1 MVIVKVHRGKNGR
14 AMIDYPLKDKEY
26 NDENNPR
33 VIKVTGVNVRSVKT
47 AKQEMVDVWKYYGK
61 DNGNYIQA
69 QHIIQSFSNDEA
81 DPNNEIDILCA
92 HSTGREL
99 ALRLY
104 PEQQAIVVTHADNTD
119 NGTKKATVH
128 NHIIVNNVNS
138 ETGKSLRGEN
148 VGFHRNV
155 AKVNDEIAKEL
166 GYREAINQIPS
177 WENSKKRKE
186 RKRNKS
192 DEIIAG
198 VKAVLDKKQ
207 VTTMDEYVGALGEF
221 GISVKHKGKRGQNL
235 THITYNTGETMT
247 QNPGDSRGHGVRA
260 NSLAKRNGKV
270 DLFSRDALMKI
281 FEENEKELERK
292 QRKRKEKIR
301 MEREKQEK
309 IKRDRE
315 NAQRMNGERLA
326 REILDTMLAN
336 AKAEKLKA
344 SKAEQ
349 KPVVEAIT
357 TKPVAKKSVDE
368 VVKQKPI
375 VEPIKTKPV
384 AKVVEQKPVVEA
396 VAKVAEQKPVVEV
409 DEETKARNARIAEVE
424 RQIEERERKRQEI
437 IKKRREE
444 RAARSKTRSKEKKN
458 DGLSK

>member
-1 MVIVKVHRGKNGR
+1 M
-14 AMIDYPLKDKEY
+14 
-26 NDENNPR
+26 
-33 VIKVTGVNVRSVKT
+33 
-47 AKQEMVDVWKYYGK
+47 
-61 DNGNYIQA
+61 
-69 QHIIQSFSNDEA
+69 
-81 DPNNEIDILCA
+81 DIFCA
-92 HSTGREL
+92 HTMGREL

-138 ETGKSLRGEN
+138 ETGKSLRAEN

-155 AKVNDEIAKEL
+155 AKVNDEIAKEF

-221 GISVKHKGKRGQNL
+221 GISVKHKGKKGQNL

-260 NSLAKRNGKV
+260 SNLTKKNGDV

-281 FEENEKELERK
+281 FEENEQEQE
-292 QRKRKEKIR
+292 RKEKIR
-301 MEREKQEK
+301 IEREQDGK
-309 IKRDRE
+309 
-315 NAQRMNGERLA
+315 RLA
-326 REILDTMLAN
+326 KEILNTMLAN

-357 TKPVAKKSVDE
+357 TKPVAKKLVDE

-375 VEPIKTKPV
+375 IEPIKTKPV

-424 RQIEERERKRQEI
+424 RQIEERERKRQES
-437 IKKRREE
+437 IKKRREK
-444 RAARSKTRSKEKKN
+444 RAARSKEKNN

>member
-1 MVIVKVHRGKNGR
+1 MVVVKVHRGKNGR

-33 VIKVTGVNVRSVKT
+33 VRMTTGVNVVSAET
-47 AKQEMVDVWKYYGK
+47 AKQEMADVWKYYKK

-81 DPNNEIDILCA
+81 DPNSEMDVLCA
-92 HSTGREL
+92 HTMGYEL

-138 ETGKSLRGEN
+138 ETGKSLRAEN

-155 AKVNDEIAKEL
+155 AKVNDEIAKEF

-177 WENSKKRKE
+177 WENAKNRKE

-192 DEIIAG
+192 DELIEGI
-198 VKAVLDKKQ
+198 KAVLDKKQ

-221 GISVKHKGKRGQNL
+221 GINVKHKGSKGRDL
-235 THITYNTGETMT
+235 KHITYSKDETMT
-247 QNPGDSRGHGVRA
+247 QNPRDSRGFRA
-260 NSLAKRNGKV
+260 SHLTKLNGNV
-270 DLFSRDALMKI
+270 DMFSRDVLMKM
-281 FEENEKELERK
+281 FEENEQEQE
-292 QRKRKEKIR
+292 RKEKIR
-301 MEREKQEK
+301 IEREQKEQLERN
-309 IKRDRE
+309 KR
-315 NAQRMNGERLA
+315 NAERMNGEQVA
-326 REILDTMLAN
+326 KEILNTMLAK
-336 AKAEKLKA
+336 AKAEKLNA
-344 SKAEQ
+344 SEVEQ

-375 VEPIKTKPV
+375 IEPIKTKPV
-384 AKVVEQKPVVEA
+384 AKVVEQKPVA
-396 VAKVAEQKPVVEV
+396 TKPVAKVAEQKPVFEV
-409 DEETKARNARIAEVE
+409 DEETKARNARIAEAN
-424 RQIEERERKRQEI
+424 RKSEERERRRQEH

-444 RAARSKTRSKEKKN
+444 RAARSKTRSKEKNN

>member
-1 MVIVKVHRGKNGR
+1 MVVVKVHRGKNGR

-33 VIKVTGVNVRSVKT
+33 VIMTTGVNVVSAET
-47 AKQEMVDVWKYYGK
+47 AKQEMVDVWKYYKK

-81 DPNNEIDILCA
+81 DPNSEIDVLCA
-92 HSTGREL
+92 HTMGYEL

-166 GYREAINQIPS
+166 GYREAINRIPS

-192 DEIIAG
+192 DEVIAG
-198 VKAVLDKKQ
+198 IKAVLDKKQ

-221 GISVKHKGKRGQNL
+221 GINVKHKGSKGRDL
-235 THITYNTGETMT
+235 KHITYSKDETMT
-247 QNPGDSRGHGVRA
+247 QNPRDSRGFRA
-260 NSLAKRNGKV
+260 SHLTKLNGDV
-270 DLFSRDALMKI
+270 DLFSRDVLMKM
-281 FEENEKELERK
+281 FEENEQEQE
-292 QRKRKEKIR
+292 RKEKIR
-301 MEREKQEK
+301 IEREQDGK
-309 IKRDRE
+309 
-315 NAQRMNGERLA
+315 RLA
-326 REILDTMLAN
+326 KEILNTMLAN

-375 VEPIKTKPV
+375 IEPIKTKPV
-384 AKVVEQKPVVEA
+384 AKVVEQKTVATKPI
-396 VAKVAEQKPVVEV
+396 AKVVEQKPVVEV
-409 DEETKARNARIAEVE
+409 DEETKARNARIAEVNRKLEEKE
-424 RQIEERERKRQEI
+424 RQSQERIKKRQE
-437 IKKRREE
+437 K
-444 RAARSKTRSKEKKN
+444 RAARSKTRSKEKNN

>member
-1 MVIVKVHRGKNGR
+1 MVVVKVHRGKNGR

-33 VIKVTGVNVRSVKT
+33 VIMTTGVNVVSAET
-47 AKQEMVDVWKYYGK
+47 AKQEMVDVWKYYKK

-81 DPNNEIDILCA
+81 DPNSEMDVLCA
-92 HSTGREL
+92 HTMGYEL

-166 GYREAINQIPS
+166 GYREAINRIPS

-192 DEIIAG
+192 DEVIAG
-198 VKAVLDKKQ
+198 IKAVLDKKQ

-221 GISVKHKGKRGQNL
+221 GISVKHKGKKGQNL
-235 THITYNTGETMT
+235 THITYSKDETMT
-247 QNPGDSRGHGVRA
+247 QNPSDSRGFRD
-260 NSLAKRNGKV
+260 SRLTKLNGGV
-270 DLFSRDALMKI
+270 DLFSRDVLMKM
-281 FEENEKELERK
+281 FEENEQEQE
-292 QRKRKEKIR
+292 RKEKIR
-301 MEREKQEK
+301 IEREQDGK
-309 IKRDRE
+309 
-315 NAQRMNGERLA
+315 RLA
-326 REILDTMLAN
+326 REILNTMLAN

-349 KPVVEAIT
+349 KPVVEANT

-396 VAKVAEQKPVVEV
+396 VAKVTEQKPVVEV

-424 RQIEERERKRQEI
+424 RQIEEKERKRQES
-437 IKKRREE
+437 IKKRREK
-444 RAARSKTRSKEKKN
+444 RAARSKTRSKEKNN

>member
-61 DNGNYIQA
+61 DNGKYIQA

-104 PEQQAIVVTHADNTD
+104 PDQQAIVVTHADNTD

-138 ETGKSLRGEN
+138 ETGKSLRAEN

-155 AKVNDEIAKEL
+155 AKVNDEIAKEF

-186 RKRNKS
+186 RKRTKS

-235 THITYNTGETMT
+235 THITYNTGETVT
-247 QNPGDSRGHGVRA
+247 SNPGDSRGHGVRA
-260 NSLAKRNGKV
+260 STLAKRNGEV
-270 DLFSRDALMKI
+270 DLFSRNALMEI

-292 QRKRKEKIR
+292 RKERIR
-301 MEREKQEK
+301 MKREKQEK
-309 IKRDRE
+309 LKRDKQ
-315 NAQRMNGERLA
+315 NAERMQEEKGKQLA
-326 REILDTMLAN
+326 KEILNTMLAN

-344 SKAEQ
+344 SEVEQ
-349 KPVVEAIT
+349 KPVVEA
-357 TKPVAKKSVDE
+357 VVKKSVDK

-375 VEPIKTKPV
+375 IEPIKTKPV
-384 AKVVEQKPVVEA
+384 AKVVEQKTVATKP

-424 RQIEERERKRQEI
+424 RQIEERERKRQEHL
-437 IKKRREE
+437 KKRREE
-444 RAARSKTRSKEKKN
+444 RAARSKTRSKGKNN

>member
-1 MVIVKVHRGKNGR
+1 MVIVKVNRGKNGR

-33 VIKVTGVNVRSVKT
+33 VRLATGVNVMSAET
-47 AKQEMVDVWKYYGK
+47 AKQEMVNVWKYYGK
-61 DNGNYIQA
+61 DNGKYIQA

-81 DPNNEIDILCA
+81 DPNSKMDIFCA
-92 HSTGREL
+92 HTMGREL

-138 ETGKSLRGEN
+138 ETGKSLRAEN

-155 AKVNDEIAKEL
+155 AKVNDEIAKEF

-221 GISVKHKGKRGQNL
+221 GISVKHKGKKGQNL

-247 QNPGDSRGHGVRA
+247 QNQGDSRGHGVRA
-260 NSLAKRNGKV
+260 SGLTKKNGDV

-292 QRKRKEKIR
+292 RKEKIR
-301 MEREKQEK
+301 MEREQKEQLERNK
-309 IKRDRE
+309 
-315 NAQRMNGERLA
+315 RMNGERLA

-384 AKVVEQKPVVEA
+384 AKVVEQKTVVEA

-409 DEETKARNARIAEVE
+409 DEETKARNARIAEAN
-424 RQIEERERKRQEI
+424 RKSEERERRRQEH

-444 RAARSKTRSKEKKN
+444 RAARSKTRSNEKNN

>member
-47 AKQEMVDVWKYYGK
+47 AKQEMVDVWKYYKK

-104 PEQQAIVVTHADNTD
+104 PDQQAIVVTHADNTD

-166 GYREAINQIPS
+166 GYREAINRIPS
-177 WENSKKRKE
+177 WENAKNRKKR
-186 RKRNKS
+186 RRNKS
-192 DEIIAG
+192 DELIEGI
-198 VKAVLDKKQ
+198 KAVLDKKQ

-221 GISVKHKGKRGQNL
+221 GIKVKHKRADGDDLK
-235 THITYNTGETMT
+235 HIKYSKDETMT
-247 QNPGDSRGHGVRA
+247 ENPRDSSGFRA
-260 NSLAKRNGKV
+260 NRLTKLNGDV
-270 DLFSRDALMKI
+270 DLFSRDVLMKM
-281 FEENEKELERK
+281 FEENEKELERE
-292 QRKRKEKIR
+292 QQEQLERNKRNAER
-301 MEREKQEK
+301 MKAERAEQE
-309 IKRDRE
+309 
-315 NAQRMNGERLA
+315 M
-326 REILDTMLAN
+326 LDAMLA
-336 AKAEKLKA
+336 K
-344 SKAEQ
+344 
-349 KPVVEAIT
+349 
-357 TKPVAKKSVDE
+357 AKKLNASD
-368 VVKQKPI
+368 
-375 VEPIKTKPV
+375 
-384 AKVVEQKPVVEA
+384 VEQKPVVEA
-396 VAKVAEQKPVVEV
+396 VAKKSVGEVVKQKPIIAPIKTKPVAKVVEQKPVVEV
-409 DEETKARNARIAEVE
+409 DEETKARNARIAEVK
-424 RQIEERERKRQEI
+424 RKSEERERKRQEH

-444 RAARSKTRSKEKKN
+444 RAARSKTRSKEKNN